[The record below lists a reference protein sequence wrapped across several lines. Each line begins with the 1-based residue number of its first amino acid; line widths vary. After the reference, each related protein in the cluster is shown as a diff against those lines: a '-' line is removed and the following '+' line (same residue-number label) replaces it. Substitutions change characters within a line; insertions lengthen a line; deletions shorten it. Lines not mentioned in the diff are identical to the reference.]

1 MKLQTILAAA
11 LAVGATSS
19 AMAQTNIIDVTGAT
33 AFRNAAMRAITA
45 SFSTNGL
52 QIVHDGSADTL
63 SSLYGA
69 NKAIFRGTMPG
80 ITGTTVVRTSWNG
93 SAEGI
98 NAIAGK
104 NNPPFY
110 TVDALTNSLVWNNS
124 AAKGSI
130 AGPTVTNSRPRFAFS
145 DVYQKNTPVKTDLN
159 GATFTASADEVG
171 VVTFAMVANDGSDT
185 NLNNVTVQQALALW
199 KGGVLPLSQFT
210 GNPNSVGNVYAMGR
224 NDGSGTRASYLSEFK
239 VGVASPVQQYIATAA
254 GVTNTNDVI
263 GFITLVPAGGTGA
276 GVLATSGGSANASTL
291 WGQSA
296 LVGNG
301 GYASSS
307 GIRDHLQRKTS
318 NTVVY
323 GGVNTN
329 AQYTGPLALVS
340 WLSTSDAR
348 TAIGGGAR
356 VLAYNGVQITPIATA
371 GSYNPGSGATGFSEA
386 DYNKITKGQYS
397 AWNYQQFYRWGTLT
411 AAEST
416 FRTLLRNNIDAAL
429 GVTANGLPKTVMDV
443 DRFDDGTEIYGF

>member
-1 MKLQTILAAA
+1 MKLKTILAAA

-19 AMAQTNIIDVTGAT
+19 AMAQTHIIDVTGAT

-45 SFSTNGL
+45 SFNTNGL

-63 SSLYGA
+63 SSLYGS

-80 ITGTTVVRTSWNG
+80 ISGTTIVRTSFNG
-93 SAEGI
+93 SAEGL

-110 TVDALTNSLVWNNS
+110 TADALSNSVVWNNS
-124 AAKGSI
+124 AAKGNI
-130 AGPTVTNSRPRFAFS
+130 AGPTETTTRPRFAFS
-145 DVYQKNTPVKTDLN
+145 DVLQKNTPVKTDVN
-159 GATFTASADEVG
+159 GATFTAVPDQVG

-185 NLNNVTVQQALALW
+185 NFNNVTVQQALALW
-199 KGGVLPLSQFT
+199 KGGTLPLSQFT
-210 GNPNSVGNVYAMGR
+210 GNPASVGPVYAMGR

-239 VGVASPVQQYIATAA
+239 VGVASAVSQYIATAA
-254 GVTNTNDVI
+254 GVNTVNDRLDA
-263 GFITLVPAGGTGA
+263 ITLVPAGGTGA
-276 GVLATSGGSANASTL
+276 GVLATSGGAANASTL

-307 GIRDHLQRKTS
+307 GIRDHLQLKTG

-323 GGVNTN
+323 NGVSSN
-329 AQYTGPLALVS
+329 AVYTGPLTLVS
-340 WLSTSDAR
+340 WLSTADAR
-348 TAIGGGAR
+348 TAIGGGSR

-371 GSYNPGSGATGFSEA
+371 GSYNSTGFNET
-386 DYNKITKGQYS
+386 DYNKIIKGQYS

-416 FRTLLRNNIDAAL
+416 FRTLMNNNIVAAL
-429 GVTANGLPKTVMDV
+429 GVTANGLATTVMDV

>member
-1 MKLQTILAAA
+1 MKLKTILAAA
-11 LAVGATSS
+11 LAFGATSS

-52 QIVHDGSADTL
+52 QIVHDGNGNTL
-63 SSLYGA
+63 SVLYGA

-80 ITGTTVVRTSWNG
+80 IAGTTIVRCSWNG
-93 SAEGI
+93 SAEGL

-110 TVDALTNSLVWNNS
+110 TEDALTNSFVWDNS
-124 AAKGSI
+124 AARGNI

-159 GATFTASADEVG
+159 GATFTAAADEVG
-171 VVTFAMVANDGSDT
+171 VVTFAVVANDGSDT
-185 NLNNVTVQQALALW
+185 NLNNLTVQQALALW
-199 KGGVLPLSQFT
+199 KGGVLPLSQLT
-210 GNPNSVGNVYAMGR
+210 GNPASVGRVYAMGR

-239 VGVASPVQQYIATAA
+239 VGVANPVQQFIATAA
-254 GVTNTNDVI
+254 GVTNTNDVLDS
-263 GFITLVPAGGTGA
+263 ITLVPAGGTGP
-276 GVLATSGGSANASTL
+276 GVLATAGGAANASTL
-291 WGQSA
+291 WGLSNN
-296 LVGNG
+296 VGNG

-307 GIRDHLQRKTS
+307 GIRDHLQRKTP

-323 GGVNTN
+323 NGVNTSPD
-329 AQYTGPLALVS
+329 YTGPLALVS

-348 TAIGGGAR
+348 SAAVGGAR

-371 GSYNPGSGATGFSEA
+371 GSYNPGSGETGFSEA
-386 DYNKITKGQYS
+386 DYNKIIKGQYS

-411 AAEST
+411 AAEET
-416 FRTLLRNNIDAAL
+416 FRTRLKNNMVAAL
-429 GVTANGLPKTVMDV
+429 GVTANGLSTTVMNV

>member
-1 MKLQTILAAA
+1 
-11 LAVGATSS
+11 
-19 AMAQTNIIDVTGAT
+19 
-33 AFRNAAMRAITA
+33 
-45 SFSTNGL
+45 
-52 QIVHDGSADTL
+52 
-63 SSLYGA
+63 
-69 NKAIFRGTMPG
+69 
-80 ITGTTVVRTSWNG
+80 
-93 SAEGI
+93 
-98 NAIAGK
+98 
-104 NNPPFY
+104 
-110 TVDALTNSLVWNNS
+110 
-124 AAKGSI
+124 
-130 AGPTVTNSRPRFAFS
+130 
-145 DVYQKNTPVKTDLN
+145 
-159 GATFTASADEVG
+159 
-171 VVTFAMVANDGSDT
+171 
-185 NLNNVTVQQALALW
+185 
-199 KGGVLPLSQFT
+199 
-210 GNPNSVGNVYAMGR
+210 
-224 NDGSGTRASYLSEFK
+224 
-239 VGVASPVQQYIATAA
+239 
-254 GVTNTNDVI
+254 
-263 GFITLVPAGGTGA
+263 
-276 GVLATSGGSANASTL
+276 
-291 WGQSA
+291 

-371 GSYNPGSGATGFSEA
+371 GSYNPGSGGTGFSEA
-386 DYNKITKGQYS
+386 DYNKIIKGQYS

-416 FRTLLRNNIDAAL
+416 FRTLLKNNIDAAL

>member
-1 MKLQTILAAA
+1 MKLKSILAAA

-52 QIVHDGSADTL
+52 QIVHDGNGDTL
-63 SSLYGA
+63 SVMYGA

-80 ITGTTVVRTSWNG
+80 ISGITVVRTSWNG

-110 TVDALTNSLVWNNS
+110 TLDALNNSLDWDGS
-124 AAKGSI
+124 AAKGGI

-145 DVYQKNTPVKTDLN
+145 DVLQKNTPVRTDLN
-159 GATFTASADEVG
+159 GARFTASADNVG

-199 KGGVLPLSQFT
+199 KSGSLPLKQFT
-210 GNPNSVGNVYAMGR
+210 GNPNSVGYVYAMGR

-239 VGVASPVQQYIATAA
+239 VGVARPVKQFIATSA
-254 GVTNTNDVI
+254 GITNTSDR
-263 GFITLVPAGGTGA
+263 FDSITLIPPGGTGA
-276 GVLATSGGSANASTL
+276 GVLATAGGAANASTL

-307 GIRDHLQRKTS
+307 GIRDHLQRKS
-318 NTVVY
+318 ANTVVY
-323 GGVNTN
+323 DGVSTTPI
-329 AQYTGPLALVS
+329 YTGPLALVS

-348 TAIGGGAR
+348 SAATGGAR
-356 VLAYNGVQITPIATA
+356 ILAYNGVRITPIATS
-371 GSYNPGSGATGFSEA
+371 GSYLGSGFSQE
-386 DYNKITKGQYS
+386 DYEKITTGLYS
-397 AWNYQQFYRWGTLT
+397 PWNYQQFYRYGTLT

-416 FRTLLRNNIDAAL
+416 FRTRLRSNIGAAL
-429 GVTANGLPKTVMDV
+429 GVTANGIPTAALSV
-443 DRFDDGTEIYGF
+443 DRLDDGAEIYGF

>member
-1 MKLQTILAAA
+1 MKLKTILAAA

-33 AFRNAAMRAITA
+33 AFRNAAMRAIVS

-52 QIVHDGSADTL
+52 QIVHDGNGDTL
-63 SSLYGA
+63 SVLYGA

-80 ITGTTVVRTSWNG
+80 ITGTTIVRTSWNG

-110 TVDALTNSLVWNNS
+110 TEDALTNSLVWDNS

-145 DVYQKNTPVKTDLN
+145 DVLQKNTPVRTDLN
-159 GATFTASADEVG
+159 GARFTASADNVG

-199 KGGVLPLSQFT
+199 KAGELPLKQFT
-210 GNPNSVGNVYAMGR
+210 ANPASVGKVFAMGR

-239 VGVASPVQQYIATAA
+239 VGVANPVKQFIATAA
-254 GVTNTNDVI
+254 GVTNTNDVLDS
-263 GFITLVPAGGTGA
+263 ITLIPAGGTGA
-276 GVLATSGGSANASTL
+276 GVLATSGGAANASTL

-307 GIRDHLQRKTS
+307 GIRDHLQRKS
-318 NTVVY
+318 ANTVVY
-323 GGVNTN
+323 DGVSTN
-329 AQYTGPLALVS
+329 PIYTGPLALVS
-340 WLSTSDAR
+340 WLSTADAR
-348 TAIGGGAR
+348 TAAGGGAR
-356 VLAYNGVQITPIATA
+356 VLAYNGVKVTPIATS
-371 GSYNPGSGATGFSEA
+371 GSYLSSGFSQE
-386 DYNKITKGQYS
+386 DYEKITSGQYS
-397 AWNYQQFYRWGTLT
+397 AWNFQQFYRYGTLT
-411 AAEST
+411 TAETT
-416 FRTLLRNNIDAAL
+416 FRTRLRNNMADAL
-429 GVTANGLPKTVMDV
+429 GVTANGIPTAALSV
-443 DRFDDGTEIYGF
+443 DRLDDGIEIYGF